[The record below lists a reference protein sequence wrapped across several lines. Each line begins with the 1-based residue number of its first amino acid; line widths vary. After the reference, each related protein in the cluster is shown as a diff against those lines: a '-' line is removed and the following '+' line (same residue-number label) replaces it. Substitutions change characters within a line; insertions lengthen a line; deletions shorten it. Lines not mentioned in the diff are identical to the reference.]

1 MSAGT
6 VPWRGRTL
14 GGAWL
19 VRPGIWLLRAFG
31 LRGSLI
37 GSLPVAAALLL
48 IDGPA
53 RAATIDY
60 WRRMRPAADGAERWG
75 LALRHWSSYGRV
87 LCDRLLAYSDPR
99 LEVVFDGPDADRL
112 HTAVADGG
120 CLLLSAHVGNWELAG
135 RMLSRLPSRGAHV
148 VMIPG
153 EDPAVQ
159 RLAAELLG
167 DRLPAVIDPRD
178 GLAAGFAVRAAIER
192 REVVC
197 LLGDRVAPDQ
207 PAERV
212 PFIAG
217 EARFPAGPLRLAA
230 ACGAPVLGCFLLK
243 QDRYRYRLRVT
254 PPMRLPRRPSP
265 RAVAAWARLLER
277 IARTAPFQW
286 HNFYPFWKTA

>member
-1 MSAGT
+1 MSVGA

-14 GGAWL
+14 GGAGF
-19 VRPGIWLLRAFG
+19 VRFGIWFLRAFG
-31 LRGSLI
+31 LRGTLI

-48 IDGPA
+48 VDGPA

-75 LALRHWSSYGRV
+75 LALRHWSSFGRIMA
-87 LCDRLLAYSDPR
+87 DRLLAYSDPR
-99 LEVVFDGPDADRL
+99 LQVLFDGPDAERL
-112 HTAVADGG
+112 QTAVAAGG

-167 DRLPAVIDPRD
+167 DRLPTVIDPRN

-192 REVVC
+192 GEVVC
-197 LLGDRVAPDQ
+197 LLGDRAAPGQ
-207 PAERV
+207 PAESV

-217 EARFPAGPLRLAA
+217 DADLPVGPFRLAA

-243 QDRYRYRLRVT
+243 QGRYRYRLRVT
-254 PPMRLPRRPSP
+254 PPMHLPRRPSP
-265 RAVAAWARLLER
+265 RVIAAWARLLER
-277 IARTAPFQW
+277 VVRTTPFQW
-286 HNFYPFWKTA
+286 HNFYPFWRPT